1 MEAIMA
7 YRFALALAMA
17 WAAGSACAEEWQFSY
32 TGFNENGVFRPDERL
47 TGSFRGADVD
57 LDGKISLPELSS
69 LVIDGR
75 QYLDGCLSLSD
86 PYFRCEIDAFQYALS
101 GQLSITAQWWGNDE
115 AFSGWGAGL
124 RTGDRYSEWSYGWNE
139 WSRDRLW
146 SSQTT
151 FAITPAIPEP
161 ATVAMLLAGLATLA
175 GWRRRRVG
183 QGAFSAI

>member
-1 MEAIMA
+1 MVRTTDWLGSLSADRLLASTLVVTMEAIMA

-32 TGFNENGVFRPDERL
+32 TGFNEDGVFRPDERL

-86 PYFRCEIDAFQYALS
+86 PYFRCEIDAFQ
-101 GQLSITAQWWGNDE
+101 
-115 AFSGWGAGL
+115 
-124 RTGDRYSEWSYGWNE
+124 
-139 WSRDRLW
+139 SRRI
-146 SSQTT
+146 
-151 FAITPAIPEP
+151 ACK
-161 ATVAMLLAGLATLA
+161 
-175 GWRRRRVG
+175 
-183 QGAFSAI
+183 